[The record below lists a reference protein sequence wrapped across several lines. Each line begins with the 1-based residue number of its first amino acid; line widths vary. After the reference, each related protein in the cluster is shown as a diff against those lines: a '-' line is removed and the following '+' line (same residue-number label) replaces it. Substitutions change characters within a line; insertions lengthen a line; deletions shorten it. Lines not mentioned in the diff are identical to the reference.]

1 VPLQSVRIETPGDL
15 TAEWLTAALG
25 APVVDFSA
33 QRIGTG
39 QMSECY
45 RVTLSYADGAHA
57 GPASVVLKVAAG
69 DPTSRQTGLALGLYE
84 REVRFYTDIAPR
96 LSGPIAGCHHAAID
110 TETGIFDLLLDD
122 AAPAEVGDEI
132 RGATVEQ
139 ALLAATELGRVHGSA
154 RAAGDLTDV
163 GWLDRADPPVTGEL
177 LGHLYAAFT
186 DRYAEVMT
194 EQQRTVCD
202 RLVASFE
209 DWLATEAQGPLG
221 LVHGD
226 YRLDNMLF
234 GQAGAARS
242 LTVVDW
248 QTVTRGPAFTDLAYF
263 VGCALDPDVR
273 RATIDAVVEAYLA
286 GVGAEAGLTA
296 ADVREGVRRQ
306 SFFGVMMAIVSSML
320 VVQTE
325 RGDQMFMTMLT
336 RHCEQVLD
344 TDALEVLPA

>member
-1 VPLQSVRIETPGDL
+1 MPLQTSRIETPGDL

-25 APVVDFSA
+25 APVSDFSYE
-33 QRIGTG
+33 RIGTG

-45 RVTLSYADGAHA
+45 RVSLTYPEASA

-69 DPTSRQTGLALGLYE
+69 DSTSRQTGLALGLYE

-96 LSGPIAGCHHAAID
+96 LDGPVAGCHHAAID
-110 TETGIFDLLLDD
+110 TETGVFDLLLDD

-132 RGATVEQ
+132 RGATAEQ
-139 ALLAATELGRVHGSA
+139 ALLAVTELGRVHGSA
-154 RAAGDLTDV
+154 HVSGDLADV
-163 GWLDRADPPVTGEL
+163 AWLDRADPPVTSDL
-177 LGHLYAAFT
+177 LTALYGAFSA
-186 DRYAEVMT
+186 RYADIMT
-194 EQQRTVCD
+194 EEQRTICE
-202 RLVASFE
+202 RLVANF
-209 DWLATEAQGPLG
+209 DGWLATEAEGPLG

-234 GQAGAARS
+234 GQAGATRP

-248 QTVTRGPAFTDLAYF
+248 QTVTRGAAFTDLAYF
-263 VGCALDPDVR
+263 LGCALDSEVR
-273 RATIDAVVEAYLA
+273 RANFEALVQAYLT
-286 GVGAEAGLTA
+286 GYGADTELTA
-296 ADVREGVRRQ
+296 VDVREGVRRA

-336 RHCEQVLD
+336 RHCAQVTD
-344 TDALEVLPA
+344 TDALAVLPA